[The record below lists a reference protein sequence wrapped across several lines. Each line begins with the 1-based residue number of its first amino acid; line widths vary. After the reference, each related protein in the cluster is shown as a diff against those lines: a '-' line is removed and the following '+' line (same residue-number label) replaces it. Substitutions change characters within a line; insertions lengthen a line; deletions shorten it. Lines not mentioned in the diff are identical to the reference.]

1 MSGESKMKRE
11 CRFILNEEE
20 ITCIGDIRTAR
31 EIINKT
37 ILNMD
42 QLTKEET
49 VEILNTCDERLSIAL
64 KKLEIN

>member
-1 MSGESKMKRE
+1 MKRE

-20 ITCIGDIRTAR
+20 ITCIGDIRKTR
-31 EIINKT
+31 DTINKT

-42 QLTKEET
+42 QLTKEKT
-49 VEILNTCDERLSIAL
+49 VEILKTCDERLSIAL

>member
-1 MSGESKMKRE
+1 M
-11 CRFILNEEE
+11 NEED

-31 EIINKT
+31 ATINQVL
-37 ILNMD
+37 LNID

-49 VEILNTCDERLSIAL
+49 VEILKTCDERLSIAL